1 MGLPGVCRFV
11 FVPRVVSHERSSP
24 VVGGWLNGREDVEV
38 LNFVAECEG
47 V

>member
-1 MGLPGVCRFV
+1 MCRLA

-24 VVGGWLNGREDVEV
+24 VVGGGLKAREDVEV
-38 LNFVAECEG
+38 LNLVGDCEG

>member
-1 MGLPGVCRFV
+1 MCKLA

-24 VVGGWLNGREDVEV
+24 GVGGGLNAREGVGV
-38 LNFVAECEG
+38 LNLEGDCEG